1 MCPTHNDTHCLC
13 HICARCIFYSFIRLM
28 EKKGRYGQFIR
39 SLFTTVDFLILNLTY
54 VVLYLLNGNTPDDD
68 FFSRQVWF
76 MMNISFAAECLI
88 FSNIHSRRVVFADR
102 VVLTATKA
110 VMLFAILFFAFLLF
124 LNLDN
129 IHVLTFVKFFLIFF
143 PSLSCWWLLSRRML
157 KIYRSK
163 GGNYK
168 RIIIIG
174 GDIVGMRLLDE
185 MLENNEY
192 GYRIMGL
199 FDDNQSTHA
208 NAYYKGKFDDID
220 QFIKDNFIDEMYC
233 TLPDGKE
240 GLVQKMIRI
249 ADSNAVDFYYVP
261 QFGRTIKRN
270 FDLQSIGNVPILAI
284 RPNPLSNPINRIIK
298 RIFDF
303 VFSSCAL
310 IVSPL
315 ILIPVAIGIKL
326 TSPGPIFFKQKR
338 TGYRGKEF
346 VCYKFRTMK
355 VNNLSDSLQASKNDP
370 RKTRFGD
377 FLRRSSIDELPQF
390 FNVWRG
396 DMSTVGPRPHMLK
409 HTKDYSALIDKY
421 MVRHTIKPGITGWA
435 QVNGYRGETRELW
448 QMEKRVE
455 YDVWYAENWNFMLDL
470 KIIYLTVWNAIR
482 GEKNAF

>member
-1 MCPTHNDTHCLC
+1 MRKVYFLFIYPTYGKKRQIRAIYQKSVYDCRLPDSEPDIRGFIPAQWQH
-13 HICARCIFYSFIRLM
+13 AR
-28 EKKGRYGQFIR
+28 
-39 SLFTTVDFLILNLTY
+39 
-54 VVLYLLNGNTPDDD
+54 
-68 FFSRQVWF
+68 
-76 MMNISFAAECLI
+76 

-396 DMSTVGPRPHMLK
+396 DMSIVGNRPLPLYEAELL
-409 HTKDYSALIDKY
+409 TNDEDALRF
-421 MVRHTIKPGITGWA
+421 MAPAGLTGLW
-435 QVNGYRGETRELW
+435 QVEKRGENGRLSAEERKQLDIKYARTYSLW
-448 QMEKRVE
+448 L
-455 YDVWYAENWNFMLDL
+455 NI
-470 KIIYLTVWNAIR
+470 KIIFKTFT
-482 GEKNAF
+482 AFVQKGDV